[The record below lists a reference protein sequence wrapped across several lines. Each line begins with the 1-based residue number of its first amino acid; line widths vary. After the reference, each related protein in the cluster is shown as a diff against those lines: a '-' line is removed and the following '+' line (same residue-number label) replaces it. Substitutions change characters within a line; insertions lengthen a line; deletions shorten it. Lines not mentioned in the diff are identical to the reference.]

1 MGKTDA
7 LSRRSDN
14 ASGARDNDNLMLL
27 PPELFAVRALEGLTA
42 VGEEQ
47 DPLWELWKAF
57 RDGDKEESI
66 VKVVEELQKGKS
78 KSVWSAEWSE
88 LDGLLHFHGKVL
100 YGVYMHLNS

>member
-7 LSRRSDN
+7 LSWRLDH

-27 PPELFAVRALEGLTA
+27 PLELFAVRALEGLTA

-47 DPLWELWKAF
+47 DLLQDLRKAF
-57 RDGDKEESI
+57 RDGDKEKSI
-66 VKVVEELQKGKS
+66 VKVVEELRKGNS

-88 LDGLLHFHGKVL
+88 LDGLLHFCGKVYVPPDPEL
-100 YGVYMHLNS
+100 